1 MDGNLKY
8 LKVILPL
15 KLDWEPCYSVLP
27 GTEGGVPSVGTRV
40 SVRFAGRQYVG
51 VVSESDVTPDIE
63 LTKIQRIIR
72 VEDGI
77 SPVTEV
83 EMRLWRF
90 VSDYYL
96 CPVGEVY
103 KAAYPSLKNDGEMI
117 RSRERLRAEERLRRM
132 NAALAAKRERLEA
145 AVERRRAMYEKAV
158 RPETRGKYLEALTK
172 AENEL
177 NALPLEIAAQD
188 DSRSYTRLPLPS
200 LSLAQQTCLEQIRGF
215 FSKKSPVL
223 LDGVTGSGKTEVY
236 ISLAA
241 NVLDSGGSVLY
252 MIPEIAV
259 SKQLGNRLKEVFGNQ
274 LALFH
279 SGMSASARS
288 LAVEKVRMGN
298 CIVLGTRSSVFLP
311 FMDLGLVIVDEEH
324 DNSYKQETPAPR
336 YSGRDTAMML
346 ARFHGADL
354 LLGTATPSLE
364 SLYNCRT
371 GRLAKV
377 MLRERYFGDD
387 RTVVEIVNTAEERRK
402 RGMKGS
408 FSYKLIDRMKEALKG
423 GGQIL
428 LLRSR
433 KSYSPA
439 VQCSR
444 CGKIPRCPHCDVSL
458 SWHRDE
464 GRLKCHY
471 CGWNQPFN
479 AVCPDCGGHL
489 EPLGAGTQRVVE
501 EVSMLFPDARV
512 ARIDGDMISGSAG
525 EEAVIRDFSQGLID
539 ILVGTQI
546 VTKGFDFARLSLV
559 AVLQADSLLG
569 FQDFRADEKA
579 LQILEQFRGRV
590 GRRGQRG
597 LFLIQTA
604 TPEHPV
610 YKYVASEQR
619 SDDLAETILAERFAF
634 GYPPFSRIIQITLRD
649 SDEGS
654 ATSLAAALAR
664 AIRSEF
670 GISGLVRNQADQVSV
685 LGPYAPAVD
694 KVSNLYIRLIRV
706 SMMKNQ
712 TLMDNKRRLASLVSD
727 FGKENRCSAQ
737 LSLDVDPL

>member
-40 SVRFAGRQYVG
+40 SVRFAGRKYAG

-158 RPETRGKYLEALTK
+158 RPETREKYLEALTK

-241 NVLDSGGSVLY
+241 NVLESGGSVLY

>member
-117 RSRERLRAEERLRRM
+117 RNRERLRAEERLRRM

-158 RPETRGKYLEALTK
+158 RPETREKYLEALTK

-371 GRLAKV
+371 GLLAKV

>member
-77 SPVTEV
+77 SPVTEA

-158 RPETRGKYLEALTK
+158 RPETRKKYLEALTK

-259 SKQLGNRLKEVFGNQ
+259 SKQLGNRLKEVFGSQ

-597 LFLIQTA
+597 IFLIQTA

>member
-40 SVRFAGRQYVG
+40 SVRFAGRKYVG

-158 RPETRGKYLEALTK
+158 RPETREKYLEALTK

-241 NVLDSGGSVLY
+241 NVLDSGGSILY

-670 GISGLVRNQADQVSV
+670 GISGLVSNQADQVSV

-706 SMMKNQ
+706 SIMKNQ

>member
-117 RSRERLRAEERLRRM
+117 RNRERLRAEERLRRM

-158 RPETRGKYLEALTK
+158 RPETREKYLEALTK

-597 LFLIQTA
+597 LFLI
-604 TPEHPV
+604 
-610 YKYVASEQR
+610 
-619 SDDLAETILAERFAF
+619 
-634 GYPPFSRIIQITLRD
+634 
-649 SDEGS
+649 
-654 ATSLAAALAR
+654 
-664 AIRSEF
+664 
-670 GISGLVRNQADQVSV
+670 
-685 LGPYAPAVD
+685 
-694 KVSNLYIRLIRV
+694 
-706 SMMKNQ
+706 
-712 TLMDNKRRLASLVSD
+712 
-727 FGKENRCSAQ
+727 
-737 LSLDVDPL
+737 

>member
-158 RPETRGKYLEALTK
+158 RPETREKYFEALTK

-664 AIRSEF
+664 AIRCEF